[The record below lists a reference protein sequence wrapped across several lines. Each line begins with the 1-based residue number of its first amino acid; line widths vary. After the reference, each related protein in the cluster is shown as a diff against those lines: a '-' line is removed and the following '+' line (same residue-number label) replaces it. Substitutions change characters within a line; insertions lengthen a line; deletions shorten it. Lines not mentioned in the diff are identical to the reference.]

1 VLKRQTVGWPN
12 EVHGVATSRVATWRA
27 ARAASTRECLERSA
41 CKLIGVLVACGLS
54 ISMMCPRLAWGQ
66 EERKA
71 RVGAGA
77 GAGVNSYQ
85 FGGLGPLLE
94 ARGVASMPLG
104 ETWYLNAVLTLVYA
118 RNANDKRLDYD
129 ADGVDDLN
137 TDERTLVALF
147 PRATLGVRLSRAF
160 ALELGGFLGVAHT
173 TLVSTK
179 CGESSHTGAGYGIS
193 AGPALALGE
202 RRQLGIALHGEF
214 MWAPYER
221 CTNSSSA
228 SFEAGLP
235 VSPHRHLQDDAQL
248 GLVLRA
254 HYLF

>member
-1 VLKRQTVGWPN
+1 V
-12 EVHGVATSRVATWRA
+12 TSRVAAWRA
-27 ARAASTRECLERSA
+27 ARAVSTSECRQRRGG
-41 CKLIGVLVACGLS
+41 KLIGVLVAGELL
-54 ISMMCPRLAWGQ
+54 ISVMCPRLAWCQ
-66 EERKA
+66 EQREV

-85 FGGLGPLLE
+85 FGGFGPWLE
-94 ARGVASMPLG
+94 ARGVASIPLG
-104 ETWYLNAVLTLVYA
+104 ERWYLNAELTLAYA
-118 RNANDKRLDYD
+118 RNANDKWLDYD

-147 PRATLGVRLSRAF
+147 PRAMLGVRLSQAF
-160 ALELGGFLGVAHT
+160 ALELGGVLGVAHT
-173 TLVSTK
+173 TLASTK
-179 CGESSHTGAGYGIS
+179 CGDSSHTGAGYGIS
-193 AGPALALGE
+193 VGPALALGE

-214 MWAPYER
+214 VWAPYER

-228 SFEAGLP
+228 SFDAGLP

-248 GLVLRA
+248 GMVLRA